1 MKLRKKMVWTL
12 IVLVGIA
19 WFGAGSTALAES
31 PKRGGKLV
39 VAFGADHRGL
49 EPHYAIGWE
58 TLWLSMNLY
67 TPCVKVLPNWH
78 STVTSQRCGSNF
90 LLPWGLGQE
99 RESKRKTPHRCDV
112 VLLGLANHSRYEC
125 AAP

>member
-19 WFGAGSTALAES
+19 LFGAGSTALAES

-67 TPCVKVLPNWH
+67 NSLVGLSEKYEIVPEIAKSWEV
-78 STVTSQRCGSNF
+78 STD
-90 LLPWGLGQE
+90 GL
-99 RESKRKTPHRCDV
+99 TYTFH
-112 VLLGLANHSRYEC
+112 LH
-125 AAP
+125 